1 MLDFRRITLFCL
13 EKHFSKH
20 KMTIFSKN
28 LRGPWALWPPLATPM
43 VDVHGGDDLYCRW
56 MRDFAFVMRRSPLN
70 YPHYCSVCSNV
81 A

>member
-1 MLDFRRITLFCL
+1 LFGKTLL
-13 EKHFSKH
+13 KAQNDY
-20 KMTIFSKN
+20 IFQKFA
-28 LRGPWALWPPLATPM
+28 GAMGPLATPM